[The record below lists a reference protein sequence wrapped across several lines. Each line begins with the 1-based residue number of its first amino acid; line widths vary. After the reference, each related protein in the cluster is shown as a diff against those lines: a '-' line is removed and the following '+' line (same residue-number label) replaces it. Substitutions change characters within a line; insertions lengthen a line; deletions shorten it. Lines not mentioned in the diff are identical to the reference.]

1 MEQDDADKYSAGSAK
16 SGTTNLALATL
27 FLGMFVLGSGELLVV
42 GLLNLI
48 AADLQV
54 SIPTAGVLVTAYA
67 LGLAIGGP
75 ILTALTIKLNKRMIL
90 IGTVILVI
98 LLTLVAVLTTSF
110 GLFVVV
116 RTVIGALHGLF
127 VAVAFV
133 LAMSVVP
140 PERMGRAISVV
151 VSGLSVSTALGVP
164 LGTLVGQVLGWRG
177 SFTAVAVLSC
187 GCTDRHADAD
197 PVHAEHRRR
206 RGQPGQVCVR
216 TAGARRTGRELSW
229 RSRRCY
235 SALTYIVP
243 FLESVT
249 GISGALIS
257 LFLLAYGVATAVG
270 SFAGGRFA
278 DQNAARTLI
287 VGAIGVAV
295 ALLVLYL
302 VGTIGVLVALAL
314 LALGLF
320 AMGMVPS
327 MQYRVVS
334 LAGPGGELAYSL
346 PASAANVGIALGAYA
361 GGVAIGTFT
370 ASSAVITGLII
381 AVISIPVAWAASILK
396 PPVIADATE
405 PAVAADVTPEPA

>member
-1 MEQDDADKYSAGSAK
+1 MQMSTQPVALSRGK
-16 SGTTNLALATL
+16 TNLALATL
-27 FLGMFVLGSGELLVV
+27 FLGMFVLGSSELLVV

-54 SIPTAGVLVTAYA
+54 SIPVAGVLVTAYA

-98 LLTLVAVLTTSF
+98 LCTLVPVLTTSF

-116 RTVIGALHGLF
+116 RTVLGALHGLF
-127 VAVAFV
+127 VAVGFV
-133 LAMSVVP
+133 LAMSIVP

-151 VSGLSVSTALGVP
+151 VSGLFVSTALGVP

-177 SFTAVAVLSC
+177 SFTAVAVLSVVALIATLMLIPSMPST
-187 GCTDRHADAD
+187 G
-197 PVHAEHRRR
+197 
-206 RGQPGQVCVR
+206 GG
-216 TAGARRTGRELSW
+216 AGSQAKYAFAPRVLAALVVNVVAFAAV
-229 RSRRCY
+229 Y

-257 LFLLAYGVATAVG
+257 LFLLAYGAATAVG

-287 VGAIGVAV
+287 VGAVGVAASLLVLYLGGTIPALVAV
-295 ALLVLYL
+295 ALL
-302 VGTIGVLVALAL
+302 AF
-314 LALGLF
+314 GLF

-334 LAGPGGELAYSL
+334 LAGPGGQLASSL
-346 PASAANVGIALGAYA
+346 PASAANVGIALGSYA
-361 GGVAIGTFT
+361 GGLAIGTFT
-370 ASSAVITGLII
+370 ASSTVITGLII
-381 AVISIPVAWAASILK
+381 AVISIPVAWATSFLK
-396 PPVIADATE
+396 PPNLLEQRAAVRSRRSSGRDAE
-405 PAVAADVTPEPA
+405 VGM

>member
-1 MEQDDADKYSAGSAK
+1 M
-16 SGTTNLALATL
+16 ATL

-54 SIPTAGVLVTAYA
+54 STPVAGVLVTAYA

-98 LLTLVAVLTTSF
+98 LCTLVPVLTTSF

-127 VAVAFV
+127 VAVGFV
-133 LAMSVVP
+133 LAMSIVP
-140 PERMGRAISVV
+140 PERVGRAISVV
-151 VSGLSVSTALGVP
+151 VSGLFVSTALGVP
-164 LGTLVGQVLGWRG
+164 LGTLVGQLLGWRG
-177 SFTAVAVLSC
+177 SFTAVAVLSVVALVATLMLIPSMPST
-187 GCTDRHADAD
+187 G
-197 PVHAEHRRR
+197 
-206 RGQPGQVCVR
+206 GG
-216 TAGARRTGRELSW
+216 AGSQAKYAFAPRVLAALVVNVVAFAAV
-229 RSRRCY
+229 Y

-287 VGAIGVAV
+287 VGAIGVA
-295 ALLVLYL
+295 ASLLVLYL
-302 VGTIGVLVALAL
+302 VGTIAVLVALAL
-314 LALGLF
+314 MAFGLF

-334 LAGPGGELAYSL
+334 LAGPGGQLASSL
-346 PASAANVGIALGAYA
+346 PASAANVGIALGSYA

-370 ASSAVITGLII
+370 ASSTVITGLII
-381 AVISIPVAWAASILK
+381 AVISIPVAWATSFLK

-405 PAVAADVTPEPA
+405 PAAATV

>member
-1 MEQDDADKYSAGSAK
+1 MRLSTQPVALSRGK
-16 SGTTNLALATL
+16 TNLALATL

-98 LLTLVAVLTTSF
+98 LCTLVPVLTTSF
-110 GLFVVV
+110 GLFVVA
-116 RTVIGALHGLF
+116 RTVMGALHGLF
-127 VAVAFV
+127 VAVGFV
-133 LAMSVVP
+133 LAMSIVP

-151 VSGLSVSTALGVP
+151 VSGLFVSTALGVP

-177 SFTAVAVLSC
+177 SFTAVAVLSVVALIATLMLIPSMPST
-187 GCTDRHADAD
+187 G
-197 PVHAEHRRR
+197 
-206 RGQPGQVCVR
+206 GG
-216 TAGARRTGRELSW
+216 AGSQAQYAFAPRVLAALAVNVVAFAAV
-229 RSRRCY
+229 Y

-287 VGAIGVAV
+287 VGAIGVA
-295 ALLVLYL
+295 ASLLMLFL
-302 VGTIGVLVALAL
+302 VGTIAVLVALAL
-314 LALGLF
+314 LAFGLF

-334 LAGPGGELAYSL
+334 LAGPGGQLASSL
-346 PASAANVGIALGAYA
+346 PVSAANVGIALGSYS

-381 AVISIPVAWAASILK
+381 AVICIPVAWAASFLK

>member
-1 MEQDDADKYSAGSAK
+1 
-16 SGTTNLALATL
+16 LATL

-54 SIPTAGVLVTAYA
+54 SIPVAGVLVTAYA

-75 ILTALTIKLNKRMIL
+75 ILTALTIKLDKRMIL

-98 LLTLVAVLTTSF
+98 VCTLVPVLTTSF

-116 RTVIGALHGLF
+116 RTVLGALHGLF
-127 VAVAFV
+127 VAVGFV
-133 LAMSVVP
+133 LAMSIVP
-140 PERMGRAISVV
+140 PERMGRAIAVV
-151 VSGLSVSTALGVP
+151 VSGLFVSTALGVP

-177 SFTAVAVLSC
+177 SFTAVAVLSVAALVATLILIPSMPST
-187 GCTDRHADAD
+187 G
-197 PVHAEHRRR
+197 
-206 RGQPGQVCVR
+206 GG
-216 TAGARRTGRELSW
+216 AGSQARYAFAPRVLAALVVNVLAFAAV
-229 RSRRCY
+229 Y

-270 SFAGGRFA
+270 SLAGGRFA

-287 VGAIGVAV
+287 VGAIGVALS
-295 ALLVLYL
+295 LLALYL
-302 VGTIGVLVALAL
+302 VGTIAVLVALAL
-314 LALGLF
+314 LAFGLF

-327 MQYRVVS
+327 MQYRAVS
-334 LAGPGGELAYSL
+334 LAGPGGQLASSL
-346 PASAANVGIALGAYA
+346 PASAANVGIGVGSYA

-370 ASSAVITGLII
+370 ASSTVLTGLII
-381 AVISIPVAWAASILK
+381 AVISILVAWATSFLK
-396 PPVIADATE
+396 PPASGDATE
-405 PAVAADVTPEPA
+405 PAVAADVAHEPA